1 MVVSLPGWLSL
12 RRRKPAGGSLLPFLW
27 TFLRP
32 YRLRAAE
39 AFAAMVLAAALTVPL
54 PLVTIYLVDEV
65 FAAGSRST
73 LHVVCAGVLAVSI
86 LSTLLS
92 LLQSYLLTV
101 FARRVFFDME
111 VTLTRR
117 LLAQSAAY
125 FRKASP
131 GYLATRASDD
141 VRQLGALMAG
151 TWIQAMNSAFVL
163 VVGAAV
169 MTALSPGLAAIL
181 LAHVPVLAVVSVLVG
196 QRVHDLNAA
205 VQERRGQT
213 QAVRIESLEN
223 ITVVKAFG
231 AERRQVGLIANRLHQ
246 ELDAGLARDV
256 RVLALS
262 GVQSLVHA
270 AGFLVLLWVGGLEV
284 MNGQLSL
291 GQLLALNSLLALVLT
306 PTVQL
311 SNVYMSVK
319 MALGILQRVRDFAGL
334 PLHRERAGKPLLDIG
349 PGRVQFEKV
358 SFRLPG
364 GGAVLHDVSAT
375 FPAGRITAVVGGT
388 GMGKSTLVRL
398 LLQLETPS
406 RGSILIDGRDSSEYD
421 PRSIRSHIGYV
432 EQEVH
437 LFSAT
442 IRQNILYGR
451 PRAAED
457 ALAWAIEISDCAE
470 FLSRFPDG
478 MDTRIG
484 ANGVELSRGQKQ
496 RVCLA
501 RAMVRRP
508 RILVLDE
515 TTASLDPET
524 ERTVIR
530 ALTQAGE
537 GRTTVYVSH
546 RLASLDFADR
556 VVVMNGG
563 RVTGEGSFQ
572 DWVSGGGPEAADPGR

>member
-1 MVVSLPGWLSL
+1 MAVRLPGWLS
-12 RRRKPAGGSLLPFLW
+12 RRMAPAGPSLLPFLW

-39 AFAAMVLAAALTVPL
+39 AFAAMLLAAALTVPL

-65 FAAGSRST
+65 FASGSRST
-73 LHVVCAGVLAVSI
+73 LHTVCAGVLAVS
-86 LSTLLS
+86 TLATFLS
-92 LLQSYLLTV
+92 LLQRYLLTV

-111 VTLTRR
+111 ITLTRR

-125 FRKASP
+125 FRKAGT

-151 TWIQAMNSAFVL
+151 TWIEAMNSAFVL
-163 VVGAAV
+163 AAGAAV
-169 MTALSPGLAAIL
+169 MLALSPGLAAIL
-181 LAHVPVLAVVSVLVG
+181 LALVPVLAAASVLLG
-196 QRVHDLNAA
+196 RRVHDLNAA
-205 VQERRGQT
+205 AQERRGQT

-231 AERRQVGLIANRLHQ
+231 AERRQLRLIAGRLRR

-256 RVLALS
+256 RAIFLS
-262 GVQSLVHA
+262 GVQNLVHA
-270 AGFLVLLWVGGLEV
+270 AGFLVLLWVGGLQV

-291 GQLLALNSLLALVLT
+291 GQLLALNSVLALVLT

-311 SNVYMSVK
+311 SSVYMSVK
-319 MALGILQRVRDFAGL
+319 MALGILQRVRDFAGA
-334 PLHRERAGKPLLDIG
+334 PVHRESAPRPAFDIG
-349 PGRVQFEKV
+349 PGQV
-358 SFRLPG
+358 SFEGVSFGLPG
-364 GGAVLHDVSAT
+364 GAMVLHDVTAT

-398 LLQLETPS
+398 LLQLESPT
-406 RGSILIDGRDSSEYD
+406 RGTIRIDGRDSREYD
-421 PRSIRSHIGYV
+421 PRSVRAHIGYV

-442 IRQNILYGR
+442 VRQNILYGN
-451 PRAAED
+451 PRATAED
-457 ALAWAIEISDCAE
+457 LAWATGISDCDE
-470 FLSRFPDG
+470 FLSRFPEG
-478 MDTRIG
+478 LDTRIG
-484 ANGVELSRGQKQ
+484 ADGVELSRGQKQ
-496 RVCLA
+496 RLCLA

-524 ERTVIR
+524 EQTVIR
-530 ALTQAGE
+530 ALRQAGE

-546 RLASLDFADR
+546 RLGSLDFADR
-556 VVVMNGG
+556 VVVMSGG
-563 RVTGEGSFQ
+563 RVTSEGPLQ
-572 DWVSGGGPEAADPGR
+572 DWAAAPRPQAA